1 MAETAEKPVTM
12 GSQDSI
18 KLAVRGLYDTQKLRI
33 QLELRIE
40 RLVRDGIMTKDEA
53 KEYFA
58 LPFRH
63 FEQAELAME
72 GMVWKE
78 IKHVP
83 IVKDWLAKVKGIGP
97 RISGL
102 IVANIVD
109 IGRFDTVSKLW
120 AYTGLHVIDGK
131 SVKRAKAKP
140 GEEAVKA
147 NWNHEL
153 KTTMW
158 KAAGCLIKVKGP
170 YRELYDRYKAQITER
185 TINEGKIIWACK
197 EDSPSKYSIAH
208 VPDDIVVEDIQ
219 VPTTP
224 PEWSLGRINNMALRY
239 IAKRL
244 LAHIWL
250 VWREMDNLPTREPY
264 CTEYLG
270 HSPDS
275 LDNPWKF
282 IEA

>member
-58 LPFRH
+58 LPFEH
-63 FEQAELAME
+63 FEQAELAMAE
-72 GMVWKE
+72 LVWEE
-78 IKHVP
+78 IKDVP
-83 IVKDWLAKVKGIGP
+83 IVKDWLVKVKGIGP

-120 AYTGLHVIDGK
+120 AYCGLHVRDGK
-131 SVKRAKAKP
+131 SVHRAKTEP
-140 GEEAVKA
+140 GEEPVKA

-153 KTTMW
+153 RTTMW
-158 KAAGCLIKVKGP
+158 KAAGCLMKVKGP
-170 YRELYDRYKAQITER
+170 YRVIYDQYKARITQR
-185 TINEGKIIWACK
+185 TLNEGKIIWGIIVG
-197 EDSPSKYSIAH
+197 SPSTYFVAH
-208 VPDDIVVEDIQ
+208 APPDVKVKEVKI
-219 VPTTP
+219 PKSL
-224 PEWSLGRINNMALRY
+224 PEWTLGRINSMALRY